1 MYEVRYGT
9 PERWRSLKTNNEVQA
24 WLFFDHCVKFAE
36 SHNLKWSIALW
47 EQGWKVR
54 VART

>member
-24 WLFFDHCVKFAE
+24 WLFFDRCVKFAE